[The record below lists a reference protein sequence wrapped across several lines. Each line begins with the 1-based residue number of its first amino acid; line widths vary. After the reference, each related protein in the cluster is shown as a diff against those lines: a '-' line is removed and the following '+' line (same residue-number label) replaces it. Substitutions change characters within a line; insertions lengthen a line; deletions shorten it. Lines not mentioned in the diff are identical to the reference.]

1 MKRKSTRTNIPTLSS
16 MAIIYKSRGFRRPK
30 GCARVYMQ
38 GFTDAKNRYKRSLR
52 KN

>member
-1 MKRKSTRTNIPTLSS
+1 LKRKSAKSKMPTLAL
-16 MAIIYKSRGFRRPK
+16 MTARYRMHGYKRPK